1 MKAIEITSKT
11 DKAGNL
17 RIDYQ
22 LDKSESNV
30 RILILL
36 DEDCE
41 ANEADLWLKSAL
53 KSPAY
58 NFLNDEEEIY
68 SVKDGEP
75 IS

>member
-36 DEDCE
+36 DEDSE